1 VTITRQDIE
10 AKANQLVSAVNQT
23 KDSARD
29 TAVVAGVVV
38 AVLVLLAFIFGRR
51 RGSRNQTLVEV
62 YRVWGPSTR
71 EPRVPDTAQRSPAP
85 SVRRRGLAG
94 GFYHLDPRVAAPLVV
109 DDEGGAFG
117 EAPSEYEAA
126 TGSCSTHICERGQ
139 AKTGVELALV
149 ARA

>member
-38 AVLVLLAFIFGRR
+38 AVLILIAFIFGRR

-62 YRVWGPSTR
+62 YRV
-71 EPRVPDTAQRSPAP
+71 
-85 SVRRRGLAG
+85 
-94 GFYHLDPRVAAPLVV
+94 
-109 DDEGGAFG
+109 
-117 EAPSEYEAA
+117 
-126 TGSCSTHICERGQ
+126 
-139 AKTGVELALV
+139 
-149 ARA
+149 